1 MVYLIRSARALQ
13 GRAQTALPW
22 AVQVADYVN
31 EHYPDVHMEVWRNI
45 DGPIDEVHWVVRYA
59 SLAVLERTKD
69 QLDQDEA
76 YQELVGAFQ
85 SIFDLSSAQDRHYK
99 AVP

>member
-1 MVYLIRSARALQ
+1 
-13 GRAQTALPW
+13 
-22 AVQVADYVN
+22 
-31 EHYPDVHMEVWRNI
+31 MEVWRNI

-85 SIFDLSSAQDRHYK
+85 SIFDLSSAKDRHYK